1 MSEERSRSLN
11 YNIQIRWSVLF
22 KVGTMLSYFL
32 ALPIMV
38 AYLGAEQFGV
48 WATMLTLVTWV
59 MIFDLGVGN
68 GLKNKIAENIAIKQ
82 MNKAQSYVSTAYGLT
97 GGILLII
104 YVVLIVLCINM
115 PMQKVFNTSL
125 ISEMQLKYSV
135 SALLSFIL
143 LGFWLSLINQIYH
156 GLQKSSYVSFGQFLS
171 NFISLFLVSLLYFFF
186 EPSLIFLVICYG
198 ISNLLSSLILTF
210 IVQNNYPNLFPKI
223 DDFDKNKIRAL
234 FTLGGKFFLV
244 QIAFLV
250 IFMTDKILITQY
262 LGPEHVTD
270 YETVFRLFSIFT
282 VAQGLMLTPLW
293 TAYTDAYHK
302 KDFSWIRAK
311 LIFQLKIVF
320 MILLFAIIL
329 ALIAPWIID
338 IWMLGE
344 IKPDKSLI
352 WMMVLFIFIST
363 WNNVFAYYQNAV
375 NDLNLQFFICLF
387 IPFLNIALSIY
398 FLLNGFG
405 TSSVVIA
412 SIVSLGFY
420 SIFRANFCAKRA

>member
-1 MSEERSRSLN
+1 MHQ
-11 YNIQIRWSVLF
+11 Y
-22 KVGTMLSYFL
+22 
-32 ALPIMV
+32 AH
-38 AYLGAEQFGV
+38 A
-48 WATMLTLVTWV
+48 
-59 MIFDLGVGN
+59 
-68 GLKNKIAENIAIKQ
+68 
-82 MNKAQSYVSTAYGLT
+82 
-97 GGILLII
+97 
-104 YVVLIVLCINM
+104 
-115 PMQKVFNTSL
+115 KVFNTSL

-311 LIFQLKIVF
+311 LIFQLKIV
-320 MILLFAIIL
+320 L
-329 ALIAPWIID
+329 
-338 IWMLGE
+338 
-344 IKPDKSLI
+344 
-352 WMMVLFIFIST
+352 
-363 WNNVFAYYQNAV
+363 
-375 NDLNLQFFICLF
+375 
-387 IPFLNIALSIY
+387 
-398 FLLNGFG
+398 
-405 TSSVVIA
+405 
-412 SIVSLGFY
+412 
-420 SIFRANFCAKRA
+420 